1 MSYTVQLHRTLA
13 PHTSLKLCLITSSW
27 PLTPLLLTVFSSV
40 KWSSSGRVA
49 LCFYSHALMLA
60 LHMTLTVECAA
71 CCLLFKWLIKFSAAL
86 SQWTPG
92 FLQEQRLWFFISSFQ
107 KNVPLCC
114 HIKHLVIHSAA
125 IFSLFPTWFS
135 ELPEIN
141 HLWLLL
147 LQYHS
152 VLDWNQIKLLSWE
165 ITWYYVISFV
175 KARPHTTRRELS
187 GLCSVILNSSSCL
200 TWDLNIPSY

>member
-71 CCLLFKWLIKFSAAL
+71 CCFLFKWLIKFSAAL

-92 FLQEQRLWFFISSFQ
+92 FLQEQRLWFFYFFFSKECPTLLSYQTFGNPFCCNIFLISYMIFWAAWDKSSLASSSA
-107 KNVPLCC
+107 VPQCARL
-114 HIKHLVIHSAA
+114 KSNKTT
-125 IFSLFPTWFS
+125 FMR
-135 ELPEIN
+135 N
-141 HLWLLL
+141 HLILR
-147 LQYHS
+147 
-152 VLDWNQIKLLSWE
+152 D
-165 ITWYYVISFV
+165 F
-175 KARPHTTRRELS
+175 
-187 GLCSVILNSSSCL
+187 LCESSSPHY
-200 TWDLNIPSY
+200 TQGAEWFMFRDP